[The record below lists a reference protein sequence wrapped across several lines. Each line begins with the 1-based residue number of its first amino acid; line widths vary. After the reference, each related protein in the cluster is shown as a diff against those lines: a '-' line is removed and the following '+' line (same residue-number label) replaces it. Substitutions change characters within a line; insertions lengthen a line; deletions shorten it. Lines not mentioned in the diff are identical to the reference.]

1 MARDLESSVV
11 VVTGASSGIGR
22 ATVLAFAEEGAS
34 LVLAARREEAL
45 RETAAQ
51 CEERGARAIAVPT
64 DTRDAAAMDRLG
76 ELAVE
81 RFGRLDVWVNNASV
95 HLFARFDEAPPDL
108 WREVM
113 EVNFFGYVHGARAA
127 LPRFRDQ
134 GGGTLINVASV
145 NSAVGAPYA
154 SAYVSSKFALRG
166 FAESLREELRDQRID
181 VCSVMPASI
190 DTPLFQ
196 HAANLTGRAAKPLRP
211 IIRPERVAAA
221 IVRCARRP
229 RRELIVGASGRQ
241 LVLTHALVPSLFERL
256 MTWNVEREHFRD
268 EPLEPTTGNVYQ
280 PMPEWT
286 GVTGGW
292 KDGDP
297 SPKGSGPAPTAGAV
311 GTAALSLTKTA
322 AKVIGMAAST
332 VVAIGT
338 RASGRR
344 LGFDRGR
351 ERRVDA
357 VASERER
364 GAGIRGA

>member
-1 MARDLESSVV
+1 MARDLENSVV

-22 ATVLAFAEEGAS
+22 ATALAFAEAGAS

-45 RETAAQ
+45 RECATQ
-51 CEERGARAIAVPT
+51 CEERGARAVAVAT
-64 DTRDAAAMDRLG
+64 DTRDEAAMGRLG
-76 ELAVE
+76 EIAVE
-81 RFGRLDVWVNNASV
+81 RFGRLDVWVNNAAV

-127 LPRFRDQ
+127 IPRFRGQ

-154 SAYVSSKFALRG
+154 SAYVASKFALRG
-166 FAESLREELRDQRID
+166 FAESLREELRGEGID
-181 VCSVMPASI
+181 VCTVMPASI

-221 IVRCARRP
+221 IVRCAKRP

-241 LVLTHALVPSLFERL
+241 LVLAHALVPSLFERL
-256 MTWNVEREHFRD
+256 MTRNVEREHFRD
-268 EPLEPTTGNVYQ
+268 EPLEPTPGNVYE

-292 KDGDP
+292 KDGDA
-297 SPKGSGPAPTAGAV
+297 SPKGSGPARTARAV
-311 GTAALSLTKTA
+311 GPAALSLMKTA
-322 AKVIGMAAST
+322 ATVIAA
-332 VVAIGT
+332 T
-338 RASGRR
+338 RR
-344 LGFDRGR
+344 
-351 ERRVDA
+351 
-357 VASERER
+357 
-364 GAGIRGA
+364 